1 MNDFDD
7 DNDGTLDMMGSTP
20 IDECPKGVIGWNSS
34 DRTLDWDQDGCHD
47 DEEDTNDD
55 NDGFEDVYDLCP
67 RGRMGAVMSS
77 DDADG
82 DGCVDGVEDIDDDAD
97 GVLNEVDLCERTP
110 LSTIVDGDGCSALQA
125 DSDSDGVLN
134 ADDLCPV
141 TAVGD
146 QVDSDGCKV
155 IVNND
160 VSSGDEASSFG
171 INQILIVLALLLAIV
186 AGFMTFKPIK
196 PQTAPKSL
204 PAVPQPMTQQS
215 VVTNPMDDIGTSEE

>member
-1 MNDFDD
+1 MGLIT
-7 DNDGTLDMMGSTP
+7 DGS
-20 IDECPKGVIGWNSS
+20 
-34 DRTLDWDQDGCHD
+34 R
-47 DEEDTNDD
+47 
-55 NDGFEDVYDLCP
+55 
-67 RGRMGAVMSS
+67 
-77 DDADG
+77 
-82 DGCVDGVEDIDDDAD
+82 
-97 GVLNEVDLCERTP
+97 
-110 LSTIVDGDGCSALQA
+110 
-125 DSDSDGVLN
+125 N

-146 QVDSDGCKV
+146 QVDSDGCKI

-160 VSSGDEASSFG
+160 VSSGDETSSFG